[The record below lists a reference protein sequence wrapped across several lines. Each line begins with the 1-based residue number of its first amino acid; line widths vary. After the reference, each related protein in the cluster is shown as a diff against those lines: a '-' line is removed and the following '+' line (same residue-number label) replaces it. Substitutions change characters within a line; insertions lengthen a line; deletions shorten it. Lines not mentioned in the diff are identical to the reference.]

1 MSKKLSKQIN
11 RTVAYSSD
19 SKQINVLDTRFYRR
33 NKEYYP
39 SVSSILQYYPKGK
52 FFEDWIKG
60 NGFNSDVIAAK
71 AANEG
76 TQTHNAIEEFL
87 AGKEI
92 EWLDERGNT
101 KYPLDVWRMILKFAE
116 FWNTYKPELI
126 QKEYH
131 VFSDKHKFAG
141 TIDLVIKLFDK
152 LWLIDIKT
160 SNSLHTINNL
170 QLASYAIAWNET
182 HDTPIE
188 ETGILWLKS
197 SARSEKKNDRK
208 IQGRGWELRTIGD
221 IEQNFKIF
229 QNVYEIFKIENPYQK
244 PMTENIPVSVKMEI

>member
-33 NKEYYP
+33 HKEYYP

-76 TQTHNAIEEFL
+76 TQTHNAIEDFL

-92 EWLDERGNT
+92 KWLDDNDNT

-126 QKEYH
+126 EKEYH
-131 VFSDKHKFAG
+131 VFSDVHKYAG
-141 TIDLVIKLFDK
+141 TIDLIIKLFDK

-160 SNSLHTINNL
+160 SNSLHTINDL
-170 QLASYAIAWNET
+170 QLASYAVAWNET
-182 HDTPIE
+182 HD
-188 ETGILWLKS
+188 
-197 SARSEKKNDRK
+197 
-208 IQGRGWELRTIGD
+208 
-221 IEQNFKIF
+221 
-229 QNVYEIFKIENPYQK
+229 
-244 PMTENIPVSVKMEI
+244 IPVSVKMEK